1 MECIT
6 DAKEKKT
13 KRSIVVA
20 TEDVINVETDVIERI
35 QMIEQICMLL
45 KEAYL
50 RILILL
56 TLLCGGD
63 GLYFSFE
70 I

>member
-1 MECIT
+1 LECIT